1 MKKIFLVFALIFMT
15 ASILF
20 PQNNSTEKL
29 DMKEAVISLLRNTA
43 FGGFFLKAKR
53 IKLKRWLNLK
63 RAFRKN
69 TK

>member
-29 DMKEAVISLLRNTA
+29 DMKEA
-43 FGGFFLKAKR
+43 
-53 IKLKRWLNLK
+53 
-63 RAFRKN
+63 AFRKN